1 MLIFPICHN
10 TVSPHITASFSLL
23 KVRYVLDMQHHDWN
37 AFVRGCTERLQI
49 RQVSHYSL
57 CAHTSHLPSL
67 PKYHAPVA
75 PYVSPDSS
83 CRFER
88 AGTSSI
94 SPMRLGRV
102 STRSRT

>member
-57 CAHTSHLPSL
+57 
-67 PKYHAPVA
+67 
-75 PYVSPDSS
+75 
-83 CRFER
+83 
-88 AGTSSI
+88 
-94 SPMRLGRV
+94 
-102 STRSRT
+102 